1 LGINRLQI
9 LITIGLCALILACS
23 TTKSKDD
30 VSAIGKLYH
39 NTTAQYNGYFN
50 ADVLLQQSVLNLE
63 TQVQDNYLDVLPI
76 YKYAEADNPLAEGPS
91 LDNAIEKV
99 TVVVSLHRVSDWTD
113 DCYLLMGKAQY
124 LKKDYESS
132 METLEFLADEYSPS
146 AMEKRKRDAEAVKK
160 GKKKSGSAKKKTK
173 KRRKKKRRRKSVEE
187 NHPRKRKN
195 HLLLKRNPHPIKI
208 RIQTKLK
215 MKMNSLDL

>member
-1 LGINRLQI
+1 M
-9 LITIGLCALILACS
+9 
-23 TTKSKDD
+23 
-30 VSAIGKLYH
+30 
-39 NTTAQYNGYFN
+39 
-50 ADVLLQQSVLNLE
+50 
-63 TQVQDNYLDVLPI
+63 
-76 YKYAEADNPLAEGPS
+76 
-91 LDNAIEKV
+91 

-173 KRRKKKRRRKSVEE
+173 KRRKKKRRKKKRRRKPSKKKKKSI
-187 NHPRKRKN
+187 KRGCK
-195 HLLLKRNPHPIKI
+195 IKI
-208 RIQTKLK
+208 KNNLMVLK
-215 MKMNSLDL
+215 VI